1 MIQLR
6 LEFELANPELP
17 REMDRLVVSFF
28 KAALQNYSEELFEE
42 FYDKKRSIIKAFT
55 YSLLLP
61 QAQFVKEKINLGQSC
76 FTMFFSSADM
86 GQLIQFFNAFKLM
99 LNKPYPVQN
108 NLMWLK
114 RVGTQKREE
123 ITDSE
128 IVVKMQSSLVVRRH
142 NSETNHDEY
151 FTYDHE
157 EFGKVLKENIE
168 TFLQKLN
175 IPASA
180 EGFSIIPIKGKK
192 VVADI
197 FGRKVDANIGI
208 YKLTG
213 SPELLNILYL
223 SAMGSRRSEGHGKF
237 EVIW

>member
-1 MIQLR
+1 M
-6 LEFELANPELP
+6 
-17 REMDRLVVSFF
+17 
-28 KAALQNYSEELFEE
+28 
-42 FYDKKRSIIKAFT
+42 
-55 YSLLLP
+55 
-61 QAQFVKEKINLGQSC
+61 
-76 FTMFFSSADM
+76 
-86 GQLIQFFNAFKLM
+86 
-99 LNKPYPVQN
+99 
-108 NLMWLK
+108 
-114 RVGTQKREE
+114 
-123 ITDSE
+123 
-128 IVVKMQSSLVVRRH
+128 
-142 NSETNHDEY
+142 
-151 FTYDHE
+151 
-157 EFGKVLKENIE
+157 
-168 TFLQKLN
+168 QKLN